1 MMSKDNTK
9 NMAILDKQDERV
21 IGNPREV
28 KLFEDATEM
37 LDKESRR
44 GEWKFSSYLSE
55 ALFVKNLYSTRKVP
69 LQYIGMVNVTVNI
82 GFIQDLISNSGLFS
96 EEDFLVLVH
105 LNEMSSFS
113 ENLPLN
119 RLIRRLERNN
129 ERLPKQDY
137 FLRI

>member
-1 MMSKDNTK
+1 
-9 NMAILDKQDERV
+9 
-21 IGNPREV
+21 
-28 KLFEDATEM
+28 
-37 LDKESRR
+37 
-44 GEWKFSSYLSE
+44 
-55 ALFVKNLYSTRKVP
+55 
-69 LQYIGMVNVTVNI
+69 MVNVTVNI

>member
-1 MMSKDNTK
+1 M
-9 NMAILDKQDERV
+9 
-21 IGNPREV
+21 
-28 KLFEDATEM
+28 
-37 LDKESRR
+37 
-44 GEWKFSSYLSE
+44 
-55 ALFVKNLYSTRKVP
+55 KNLYSTRKVP